1 MPTWLRPRG
10 AFLTEVY
17 PKICPLKN
25 AMMFLGKKLG
35 ILFSEL
41 GMCRTYKE

>member
-1 MPTWLRPRG
+1 MPTLLRPRPRG
-10 AFLTEVY
+10 AFLTKAEVY
-17 PKICPLKN
+17 PKICHLKN

-41 GMCRTYKE
+41 GM